1 MTPAKLY
8 LVAHVDSEL
17 SARLQSLERE
27 IFPDRA
33 SRTETTGIAWHLTL
47 ATLEG
52 EITEE
57 TINHLRTLASK
68 TKPLRLDFSHMG
80 LFGQDILF
88 IAPTMSQALFELRQ
102 EVCRILETCEADWV
116 PHVTL
121 VYRRPESIAQAISV
135 ISQSLPLGGQIESL
149 SLYHFP
155 PSERIVHFE
164 LGKV

>member
-1 MTPAKLY
+1 
-8 LVAHVDSEL
+8 
-17 SARLQSLERE
+17 
-27 IFPDRA
+27 
-33 SRTETTGIAWHLTL
+33 
-47 ATLEG
+47 
-52 EITEE
+52 
-57 TINHLRTLASK
+57 
-68 TKPLRLDFSHMG
+68 
-80 LFGQDILF
+80 
-88 IAPTMSQALFELRQ
+88 MSQALFELRQ

-135 ISQSLPLGGQIESL
+135 ISKSLPLGGQIESL